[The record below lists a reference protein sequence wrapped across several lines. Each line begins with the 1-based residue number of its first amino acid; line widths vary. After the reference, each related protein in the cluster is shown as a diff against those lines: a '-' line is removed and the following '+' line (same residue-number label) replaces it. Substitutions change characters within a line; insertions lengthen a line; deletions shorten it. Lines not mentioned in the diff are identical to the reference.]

1 MGNMTESYDENKAKG
16 RVVQEH
22 CEQCGRST
30 RHMVMGSYDYSGR
43 EDYDGGSF

>member
-1 MGNMTESYDENKAKG
+1 MTESYDENKAKG